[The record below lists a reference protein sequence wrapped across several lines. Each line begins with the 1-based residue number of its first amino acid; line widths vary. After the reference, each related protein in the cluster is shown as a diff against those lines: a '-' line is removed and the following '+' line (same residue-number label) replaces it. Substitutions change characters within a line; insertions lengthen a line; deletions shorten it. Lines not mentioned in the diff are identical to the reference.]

1 MFQFKAFHFHR
12 PNANQMSRRELNLDT
27 KRRDLKN
34 TVFFI
39 YYSKSSRLSLGKIV
53 LWASPVGKGRL
64 LFFIF
69 FMTSDK
75 VVYVVLRLAPATQPK
90 VHRRSIFSVYCM
102 QTSKWC
108 DSCFKSHSPVNCN
121 LIDSSLGLFRRWHEI
136 FMKFEILEIDPCK
149 KWDWNTMGNEVAL
162 DEFDILFE
170 L

>member
-12 PNANQMSRRELNLDT
+12 LNANQMSRRELNLST
-27 KRRDLKN
+27 KQRDLK
-34 TVFFI
+34 TQLFYLLFKV
-39 YYSKSSRLSLGKIV
+39 LSLVIREN
-53 LWASPVGKGRL
+53 SFMSFYGRQGST
-64 LFFIF
+64 LFFI

-75 VVYVVLRLAPATQPK
+75 VVCVVLRLAPATQPK
-90 VHRRSIFSVYCM
+90 VHQRSIFSVYCM

-136 FMKFEILEIDPCK
+136 FMMFQILEIDPWK
-149 KWDWNTMGNEVAL
+149 KWDWSTMGNEVAL